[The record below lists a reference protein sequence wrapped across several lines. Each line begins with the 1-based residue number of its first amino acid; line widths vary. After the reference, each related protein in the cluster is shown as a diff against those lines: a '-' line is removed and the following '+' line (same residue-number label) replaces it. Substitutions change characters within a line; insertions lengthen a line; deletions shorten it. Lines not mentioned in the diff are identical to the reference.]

1 MEDKEILVDNR
12 RYLWSLG
19 NEIVLRDTVSQL
31 CFAMKFTKDKREIPW
46 DPFKGKEYS
55 DETLGAVRW
64 TDSVK
69 MVEDKRDKTV
79 FADRAARIGTIRP
92 LSNNMAQDA
101 LTAQD
106 ENSPEKRNYK
116 FHYFD
121 MCYQGA
127 LEEMIKRFNRIP
139 EETRKKLGKGGGKTS
154 DIYRNKEEIQQIIK
168 NHHCTEY
175 ELQGLMEK
183 TIMKVMSTLETKYAW
198 FITPNLDLPG
208 TTCR

>member
-1 MEDKEILVDNR
+1 MDDATILVDNR

-79 FADRAARIGTIRP
+79 FADRAARIGTIRA
-92 LSNNMAQDA
+92 LSENMAQEA
-101 LTAQD
+101 LRLKTRTHL
-106 ENSPEKRNYK
+106 RNVIISFIILK
-116 FHYFD
+116 
-121 MCYQGA
+121 CV
-127 LEEMIKRFNRIP
+127 
-139 EETRKKLGKGGGKTS
+139 TRVRLKK
-154 DIYRNKEEIQQIIK
+154 
-168 NHHCTEY
+168 
-175 ELQGLMEK
+175 
-183 TIMKVMSTLETKYAW
+183 
-198 FITPNLDLPG
+198 
-208 TTCR
+208 